1 MVSSSSFAEI
11 VKAMIHDSNGNIREL
26 QECAADPSLSPA
38 RRHTVRDVLQS
49 EGLRLDMLHRALRD
63 YEAG

>member
-1 MVSSSSFAEI
+1 MVSSSSFVEI
-11 VKAMIHDSNGNIREL
+11 VQTMIQDTRGNIRQL
-26 QECAADPSLSPA
+26 QECAGDPRLSQA
-38 RRHTVRDVLQS
+38 RRHTVRDVLHS